1 MNPMNLSGKQVLI
14 TGASSGI
21 GRQVA
26 ITCSQLGASVVLMAR
41 REDMLQETMAM
52 LEGSG
57 HAYYLCDLANVE
69 GIEKVIKEI
78 CDARGVFH
86 GLVHCAGVSTPRIL
100 KQLKYE
106 GFVIAMN
113 INYYSFVEIARCLY
127 SKKRFAD
134 GGSIVAVSS
143 TASIRGGKANTMYS
157 SSKAAIDA
165 TVRCMAT
172 ELGTRGIRVNSVR
185 PSWVATDMYSHW
197 LELNGDEQKAV
208 EDVKNSRVLP
218 ITEPYE
224 VANMIAFLLSDAT
237 RTITGTAMLIDGGAM
252 QY

>member
-1 MNPMNLSGKQVLI
+1 MNPMDLSGKQVLV

-21 GRQVA
+21 GRQTA
-26 ITCSQLGASVVLMAR
+26 ITCSQLGATVVLMAR
-41 REDMLQETMAM
+41 REDMLQETMSM

-57 HAYYLCDLANVE
+57 HAYYLYDLSNVE
-69 GIEKVIKEI
+69 GIEEVIKEI

-106 GFVIAMN
+106 GFINGMN
-113 INYYSFVEIARCLY
+113 INFYSFVEIARCLS

-134 GGSIVAVSS
+134 GGSIVALSS
-143 TASIRGGKANTMYS
+143 RASSGGRKGDTMYS
-157 SSKAAIDA
+157 ASKAAIDV

-172 ELGTRGIRVNSVR
+172 ELGKRGIRVNSVR
-185 PSWVATDMYSHW
+185 PGWVATDMYSRW
-197 LELNGDEQKAV
+197 LEINGDEQKAAEGV
-208 EDVKNSRVLP
+208 MNRRALP

-224 VANMIAFLLSDAT
+224 VANLIAFLLSDAT
-237 RTITGTAMLIDGGAM
+237 RTITGTAMCIDGGTM
-252 QY
+252 